1 VATDDGPEAGHGDA
15 LTGEAEV
22 VHADHSLDRFDH
34 LEVDHRVHLDRHVV
48 LRYDRLRRN
57 IDHLDTKRDL
67 HQPVDYGN
75 PEDEPGPFGVG
86 THVAQT
92 EEDRSF
98 VLGHNPKGR
107 RDKNDRDEEHRDHAC
122 DDPHLNTRR
131 GQERYTTAAH
141 VPQSRARKPLP
152 GVATHL
158 RDSPTNQRRAQGG
171 WMRVVVTGSSGL
183 IGIALLVRL
192 RREGHQVIPLVRRSP
207 DAGAAHWDPAVGTID
222 AGALE
227 RADAVVNL
235 AGVGI
240 GDRRWSAARKEA
252 ILSSRVSSTT
262 LLCETVAG
270 LTRSPPVLVNAS
282 AIGFYGDQGDELL
295 TEDSPA
301 GTGFV
306 ADVCRAW
313 EAATSPAR
321 QAGVR
326 VVHLRTAV
334 VLARHGGALARQL
347 PLFRLGLGG
356 RLARGD
362 QWLSW
367 ISLRDEVRAILHILG
382 EESLVGATN
391 CSSSA
396 PVTNAQFTRA
406 LGRAVHRPAALVVP
420 RSALRLAL
428 GHELAD
434 ELVLTSQRVMPT
446 RLEASGFSFEDP
458 SIDEALAAVLAP

>member
-1 VATDDGPEAGHGDA
+1 
-15 LTGEAEV
+15 
-22 VHADHSLDRFDH
+22 
-34 LEVDHRVHLDRHVV
+34 
-48 LRYDRLRRN
+48 
-57 IDHLDTKRDL
+57 
-67 HQPVDYGN
+67 
-75 PEDEPGPFGVG
+75 
-86 THVAQT
+86 
-92 EEDRSF
+92 
-98 VLGHNPKGR
+98 
-107 RDKNDRDEEHRDHAC
+107 
-122 DDPHLNTRR
+122 
-131 GQERYTTAAH
+131 
-141 VPQSRARKPLP
+141 
-152 GVATHL
+152 
-158 RDSPTNQRRAQGG
+158 
-171 WMRVVVTGSSGL
+171 MRVVVTGSSGL
-183 IGIALLVRL
+183 IGTALLVRL

-222 AGALE
+222 TGALE
-227 RADAVVNL
+227 GADAVVNL

-270 LTRSPPVLVNAS
+270 LTRPPPVLVNAS
-282 AIGFYGDQGDELL
+282 AIGFYGDRGDELL
-295 TEDSPA
+295 TEDSSA

-313 EAATSPAR
+313 EAATSPAK

-356 RLARGD
+356 RLGRGD

-367 ISLRDEVRAILHILG
+367 ISLRDEVRAILHILSEG
-382 EESLVGATN
+382 SLVGATN

-458 SIDEALAAVLAP
+458 SINEALAAVLAP